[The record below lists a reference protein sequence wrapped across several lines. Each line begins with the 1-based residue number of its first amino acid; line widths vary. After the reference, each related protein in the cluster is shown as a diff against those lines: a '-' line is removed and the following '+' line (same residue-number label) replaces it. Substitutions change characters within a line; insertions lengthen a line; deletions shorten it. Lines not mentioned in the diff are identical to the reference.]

1 MEILNSSLI
10 NSIVKIAYSP
20 TQYDGKR
27 YSYKYWSLKNVI
39 TISSTSEFKSG
50 DVVRIVSIDYKNNEV
65 IVEPV
70 TNSYDKVNS
79 ILICTSN
86 DVPLSDIDIYKFWYH
101 GCDLL
106 LSCES
111 KTEGN
116 KIYSFLVLAHTDI
129 AQIKG
134 YCRDSNTRISFQ
146 IFNK

>member
-10 NSIVKIAYSP
+10 NSTVKIAYSP
-20 TQYDGKR
+20 SQYDGKR

-39 TISSTSEFKSG
+39 TISSVSEFKSG
-50 DVVRIVSIDYKNNEV
+50 DTVRILNIDYKNNE
-65 IVEPV
+65 INVEPV
-70 TNSYDKVNS
+70 TDSVDTNS

-86 DVPLSDIDIYKFWYH
+86 DVPLSDLDVYKFWYH
-101 GCDLL
+101 GCDLV

-111 KTEGN
+111 KMEGN